1 MTNAFEDI
9 LLEIGLGWTF
19 AKFLPYFLLIL
30 LGIVIAWY
38 LKKWKLL
45 LWLKLIII
53 SILSLSPVASYFFF
67 FPIYQADLSNN
78 SYKPAVTPKITE
90 DEAFLAVV
98 VLPGCPYCEGSVKT
112 MNALIKK
119 NPKLQIHYY
128 LVSEDPI
135 SEANFKRKL
144 NGKIKVIYNQDATLW
159 LLASEGIF
167 PSYLLFDKGKLKAAW
182 HNTTFG
188 VRSLD
193 FLSSYK

>member
-9 LLEIGLGWTF
+9 LLDIGLGWTL
-19 AKFLPYFLLIL
+19 AKFLPFFLLIL
-30 LGIVIAWY
+30 AGGLLAWR
-38 LKKWKLL
+38 LIKWKQL

-53 SILSLSPVASYFFF
+53 SVLSLSPAATYFYF
-67 FPIYQADLSNN
+67 FPIYQADFFNIT
-78 SYKPAVTPKITE
+78 YKPAVMPKITQN
-90 DEAFLAVV
+90 EAFLAVV

-119 NPKLQIHYY
+119 NPKLQIYYY

-135 SEANFKRKL
+135 SEAKFKRNL
-144 NGKIKVIYNQDATLW
+144 NAKIKVIYNQDATLW
-159 LLASEGIF
+159 MLASEGIF

-193 FLSSYK
+193 FLAVYK